1 LEDLKNLLVG
11 LHGQIRSNDALC
23 LRSAHPK
30 RHIFEFRTND
40 LGTIG
45 LWGDA

>member
-1 LEDLKNLLVG
+1 METAIIPCVFW
-11 LHGQIRSNDALC
+11 NDAFELN